1 MILRISTEKYIFPLM
16 IMISLFLVYIHYS
29 GMRTKER
36 NIEKAN
42 HIISILKSEFGE
54 LQNKK
59 YGNAVH
65 SSYSLWFEDS
75 IKNYEKKLT
84 SLRFRKVNNI
94 YCYDKSSIQVIGD
107 KDDGVFFLYY
117 VKDERCN

>member
-1 MILRISTEKYIFPLM
+1 MLLKRPIEKYFFPLM
-16 IMISLFLVYIHYS
+16 IMMPLFLVYIHYS

-75 IKNYEKKLT
+75 IKN
-84 SLRFRKVNNI
+84 
-94 YCYDKSSIQVIGD
+94 
-107 KDDGVFFLYY
+107 
-117 VKDERCN
+117 

>member
-1 MILRISTEKYIFPLM
+1 MILRISMEKYIFPLM

-75 IKNYEKKLT
+75 VKNYEKKLT
-84 SLRFRKVNNI
+84 SLGFRKVNNI
-94 YCYDKSSIQVIGD
+94 YCYDKSSIQVIRS
-107 KDDGVFFLYY
+107 KNDGVFFLYY
-117 VKDERCN
+117 IKDERCN